1 MKSITKET
9 IYKTIV
15 DFETATG
22 KTVSYDDNV
31 VTRYDL
37 FHRQSGKT
45 GKWFNSSNVVIHTF
59 NHNPSEE
66 EIKKVGGRLRAIWI
80 EERLEKVIEFSDKQ
94 LSKINSWSKEQTT
107 TIKKK
112 DQKRQPKQGNRQR
125 EQNVAIFEN
134 PENLDEKGKCID
146 VRKIKAGDKYPK
158 NISEF
163 DALFHTDYESKGFEF
178 SFIGKATSEK
188 LHNELNK

>member
-1 MKSITKET
+1 MNTFTKENF
-9 IYKTIV
+9 YKTIV
-15 DFETATG
+15 AFEIATG
-22 KTVSYDDNV
+22 ETVSYDDKV
-31 VTRYDL
+31 ATRYDL
-37 FHRQSGKT
+37 IHRQSGKS
-45 GKWFNSSNVVIHTF
+45 GKWFSSSNVVIHTF

-66 EIKKVGGRLRAIWI
+66 EIKTAGGRLRAIWI
-80 EERLEKVIEFSDKQ
+80 EERQEAVIELSDNQ
-94 LSKINSWSKEQTT
+94 LSKINNWSKEQTAT
-107 TIKKK
+107 SKNKNRKSQT
-112 DQKRQPKQGNRQR
+112 KQGNRQR

-188 LHNELNK
+188 LHNKLNK